1 MSRSRYV
8 ILEPDKPHFLTCT
21 VVEWLSVFTRPDA
34 VQFLLDSRT
43 HLRQHDGFQGN
54 ETTGRW
60 SAMGCVPTLERG
72 NDKIKLPAQA
82 LIPGPSPGGGR
93 GWNPLPSGEGR
104 VSGPVANQICFAA
117 SLSILRLFEQSNHE
131 YIQLNQRFLR
141 VTRFVGKIRYATVLS
156 PDRFGKALSSV
167 VRAPANLSS
176 ANPTSARPA

>member
-34 VQFLLDSRT
+34 VQFLLDSWT

-72 NDKIKLPAQA
+72 NDKVKKT
-82 LIPGPSPGGGR
+82 
-93 GWNPLPSGEGR
+93 
-104 VSGPVANQICFAA
+104 VAPPQVNRCAMG
-117 SLSILRLFEQSNHE
+117 N
-131 YIQLNQRFLR
+131 
-141 VTRFVGKIRYATVLS
+141 TT
-156 PDRFGKALSSV
+156 
-167 VRAPANLSS
+167 
-176 ANPTSARPA
+176 

>member
-34 VQFLLDSRT
+34 VQFLLDSWT

-72 NDKIKLPAQA
+72 NDKHWHSLP
-82 LIPGPSPGGGR
+82 R
-93 GWNPLPSGEGR
+93 R
-104 VSGPVANQICFAA
+104 
-117 SLSILRLFEQSNHE
+117 LSAPR
-131 YIQLNQRFLR
+131 R
-141 VTRFVGKIRYATVLS
+141 IRAYT
-156 PDRFGKALSSV
+156 
-167 VRAPANLSS
+167 
-176 ANPTSARPA
+176 